1 MSVLAAVERPA
12 HVAPEL
18 VVDFDFMRP
27 GPEGSDPFEAWSRLH
42 GLPPLVWTPRNG
54 GHWLATRGED
64 IPEILKNHELF
75 SSSRAFIGLSNR
87 PRGVPL
93 EYDPPEHAPLRKLLI
108 PAFSPKAIAQ
118 WTTAARRMCIELI
131 EGFKPDGRCEFIGDF
146 AQQLPMTIFLRM
158 MGLPLEHRRMLIDWV
173 STGLRSIDLA
183 KRADARAHINE
194 YLAKLL
200 DERLANPGDDPFSTA
215 IHADIGGR
223 RMSRQEGLGLA
234 NGLIGGGLDTVAATM
249 GWIAL
254 FLAGSPVHRRELIAQ
269 PGRIPKAID
278 ELMRRYSIANIA
290 RVVKDDMMYLG
301 ASLKAGEQIL
311 MATCVHGLD
320 SRSFEAP
327 TEVRFDRK
335 DSYKHSTLSHGI
347 HRCVGA
353 PLALQEMKIFLEE
366 WLARIPDFAVDEHDP
381 PVMATGI
388 AHGLTRLPLTWS
400 GS

>member
-1 MSVLAAVERPA
+1 
-12 HVAPEL
+12 
-18 VVDFDFMRP
+18 
-27 GPEGSDPFEAWSRLH
+27 
-42 GLPPLVWTPRNG
+42 
-54 GHWLATRGED
+54 
-64 IPEILKNHELF
+64 
-75 SSSRAFIGLSNR
+75 
-87 PRGVPL
+87 
-93 EYDPPEHAPLRKLLI
+93 
-108 PAFSPKAIAQ
+108 
-118 WTTAARRMCIELI
+118 
-131 EGFKPDGRCEFIGDF
+131 
-146 AQQLPMTIFLRM
+146 MTIFLRM

-254 FLAGSPVHRRELIAQ
+254 FLAGSPAHRRELIAQ

-290 RVVKDDMMYLG
+290 RVVKDDMTYLG

-311 MATCVHGLD
+311 MATCVHGID
-320 SRSFEAP
+320 SRS
-327 TEVRFDRK
+327 
-335 DSYKHSTLSHGI
+335 
-347 HRCVGA
+347 
-353 PLALQEMKIFLEE
+353 
-366 WLARIPDFAVDEHDP
+366 
-381 PVMATGI
+381 
-388 AHGLTRLPLTWS
+388 
-400 GS
+400 